1 MVNNTG
7 QRLLVVTEQDGEILF
22 GIKQGESL
30 NVRSVKQTKND
41 KYFSNTIK
49 VNIKG
54 TFVKVMDRE
63 DEVIEMLK
71 KYPSTYL
78 AINIMKKYLVKEYNV
93 LLKDNKKYK
102 AVDLSRDMGI
112 SRQSAGVHIAKLK
125 ELNILG
131 EIDTNKGRLFCIN
144 PYYYLR
150 GEKAS
155 EQVAKVFDKNSKK
168 PKGVDLVPNGEDL

>member
-7 QRLLVVTEQDGEILF
+7 QRLLVVTEKDGEILF

-41 KYFSNTIK
+41 KYFANTIK

-54 TFVKVMDRE
+54 TFVKAMDKE
-63 DEVIEMLK
+63 QEVIEMLK

-78 AINIMKKYLVKEYNV
+78 AINIMKRYLVKDYNV

-102 AVDLSRDMGI
+102 AVDLAKDMGI

-125 ELNILG
+125 ELNLLG
-131 EIDTNKGRLFCIN
+131 EVDTNKGRLFCLN
-144 PYYYLR
+144 PHYYLR
-150 GEKAS
+150 GECAR
-155 EQVAKVFDKNSKK
+155 QAVVDVFDKK
-168 PKGVDLVPNGEDL
+168 